1 MANNRIHTTFDLLS
15 ANVFNQ
21 TALQSIDLPFELVGY
36 STGTID
42 SSTGIVTDKN
52 KYQDLAVGQRIIIKG
67 FDNTAT
73 YKVQTEVVSVVDNE
87 DGTIIF
93 TILDNFILEIT
104 EIMFYVPNDVKV
116 KHGTI
121 IDGNIQLTTIKDG
134 EDKYPLIFQHEITR
148 ETFFND
154 KRNKLERESEVDL
167 FFLCVADFKEWQ
179 IAEHNKFAIKP
190 MRELALKFIE
200 ELKTSNGIGE
210 FDTFEI
216 LDHVKFGV
224 YTSEKGH
231 TERIFNDNL
240 SGVQLRMTIPFLKT
254 CGCPGGVVNIPA
266 CIPRTITRSLK
277 NSLANLVD
285 VDLDNP
291 TNTQVLVYVDGVWVN
306 QNQSGGG
313 AVDSVN
319 GQTGVIVLNA
329 SDVGAPSGSGSSTGT
344 NTGDQDLSGLV
355 VKNADI
361 VGATKTKLTYDNK
374 GLVTGGL
381 DATTL
386 DINDSTNRRYVTD
399 AQIGAWNA
407 LIGGSIFQSV
417 WNANT
422 NTPALIS
429 GVGTKGYY
437 YIVDTL
443 GATNLDGITEWK
455 VGDWAIFDGTVWR
468 KVDNTDAVS
477 SVNGLTGAVLLDSSN
492 VPDTLNK
499 RYVTDAEKVILSN
512 TSGTNSGNETAS
524 TIGAIVNGASSA
536 TPNDTDLVMSV
547 ESSIAKKNTWTQIK
561 AFLKTYFDS
570 FYATI
575 AQLNTKYAE
584 YYFHCLVIAS
594 PADNTSYFFSQVPAS
609 PLNKANGRQFN
620 FKKDSTLKEV
630 LLTVSQSNNASNQ
643 LYTVYLYNLTTATRH
658 LVGTFDSS
666 FGATRGKGFP
676 FVGLNIPIVQTNDY
690 SWEVLTPALTTNP
703 TNQFFMLTA
712 SILE

>member
-21 TALQSIDLPFELVGY
+21 ASLQSIDLPFELVGY
-36 STGTID
+36 STVTID

-52 KYQDLAVGQRIIIKG
+52 KYQNLEAGQRIIIKG

-73 YKVQTEVVSVVDNE
+73 YKVETDVVSVVDNE

-93 TILDNFILEIT
+93 TILDNFIFEVTEIT
-104 EIMFYVPNDVKV
+104 FYVPKDVKV

-224 YTSEKGH
+224 YTTEKGH

-254 CGCPGGVVNIPA
+254 CECNSPVVNIPPTP

-306 QNQSGGG
+306 QNQSGGSFDCDDLLG
-313 AVDSVN
+313 CTVFTDLQTEVSDIAMALGDYLPLAGGTMTGDILFENQPHVISQTDGLDDTISILFNN
-319 GQTGVIVLNA
+319 GNECYIYYSN
-329 SDVGAPSGSGSSTGT
+329 SSTGET
-344 NTGDQDLSGLV
+344 NYFILNDLDYITVGSDIATFKGIVYSSDYSANYSDRSLV
-355 VKNADI
+355 DKGYVDTTIATEILPLQQGSISFAIDGNGADI
-361 VGATKTKLTYDNK
+361 IAGT
-374 GLVTGGL
+374 
-381 DATTL
+381 
-386 DINDSTNRRYVTD
+386 S
-399 AQIGAWNA
+399 A
-407 LIGGSIFQSV
+407 LIASVNNSGTITSWYIEGEEASGSI
-417 WNANT
+417 
-422 NTPALIS
+422 
-429 GVGTKGYY
+429 
-437 YIVDTL
+437 
-443 GATNLDGITEWK
+443 
-455 VGDWAIFDGTVWR
+455 
-468 KVDNTDAVS
+468 
-477 SVNGLTGAVLLDSSN
+477 
-492 VPDTLNK
+492 
-499 RYVTDAEKVILSN
+499 VIDLQRW
-512 TSGTNSGNETAS
+512 
-524 TIGAIVNGASSA
+524 NGASY
-536 TPNDTDLVMSV
+536 V
-547 ESSIAKKNTWTQIK
+547 SIIGSGNKP
-561 AFLKTYFDS
+561 
-570 FYATI
+570 TI
-575 AQLNTKYAE
+575 
-584 YYFHCLVIAS
+584 
-594 PADNTSYFFSQVPAS
+594 
-609 PLNKANGRQFN
+609 
-620 FKKDSTLKEV
+620 
-630 LLTVSQSNNASNQ
+630 
-643 LYTVYLYNLTTATRH
+643 TTAKNANANVSGWTSTA
-658 LVGTFDSS
+658 LVANDRLRFVVDSIS
-666 FGATRGKGFP
+666 GFSKCNLQ
-676 FVGLNIPIVQTNDY
+676 VKYTK
-690 SWEVLTPALTTNP
+690 S
-703 TNQFFMLTA
+703 
-712 SILE
+712 